1 MTNYSFESD
10 NAAPVCEEVMRALQE
25 CNRDAASAYGEDDLT
40 QRLDSAYSEFFG
52 RRAFVFPTPTG
63 TAGNGLALGA
73 VTPPYGTVFCHA
85 EAHIVTTECGAPEFY
100 SGGGRLSLL
109 QGEHAMIPA
118 QTLRRALEAHG
129 AGSVH
134 HMAASALSLTQ
145 ASEAGAVYGLDQLR
159 ALSDIARDA
168 GMKVH
173 MDGARFANALVR
185 LGASPAEMSWK
196 AGVDVLTFGTT
207 KNGTMNAE
215 AVIAFDAETAA
226 VLRFLHKRAG
236 HLASKMRYMAAQLLA
251 YLDNGLWR
259 RNAVRANAGAARLR
273 AALEACPGAEI
284 VHPPDINELF
294 VLLAP
299 ALEAAM
305 ARDGWRFLPWQETGK
320 GRVVRMVTSWCETQ
334 ERLEAFEAL
343 CQGHAAGAR
352 TAQE

>member
-1 MTNYSFESD
+1 MTGHDFESD
-10 NAAPVCEEVMRALQE
+10 NAAPVCDEVMRALQE
-25 CNRDAASAYGEDDLT
+25 CNRGAATAYGEDGLT
-40 QRLDSAYSEFFG
+40 QRLDPACCEFFG
-52 RRAFVFPTPTG
+52 HEAFVFPTPTG

-73 VTPPYGTVFCHA
+73 ITPPYGTIFCHA
-85 EAHIVTTECGAPEFY
+85 EAHIVTTECGAPEFS
-100 SGGGRLSLL
+100 SGGGRLHLL
-109 QGEHAMIPA
+109 HGEHGKVTAE
-118 QTLRRALEAHG
+118 TLRRALRQHG

-145 ASEAGAVYGLDQLR
+145 ATEAGTVYGLDELR
-159 ALSDIARDA
+159 ALSDIAHGA

-185 LGASPAEMSWK
+185 LQASPAEMSWK

-236 HLASKMRYMAAQLLA
+236 HLLSKMRYMSAQLLA
-251 YLDNGLWR
+251 YLENDLW
-259 RNAVRANAGAARLR
+259 RANAERANANAGRLR

-294 VLLAP
+294 VLLPP
-299 ALEAAM
+299 ALEAALHQQPLVM
-305 ARDGWRFLPWQETGK
+305 GEGGFEPGAQLPG
-320 GRVVRMVTSWCETQ
+320 VVDE
-334 ERLEAFEAL
+334 
-343 CQGHAAGAR
+343 GHAQGA
-352 TAQE
+352 ALA